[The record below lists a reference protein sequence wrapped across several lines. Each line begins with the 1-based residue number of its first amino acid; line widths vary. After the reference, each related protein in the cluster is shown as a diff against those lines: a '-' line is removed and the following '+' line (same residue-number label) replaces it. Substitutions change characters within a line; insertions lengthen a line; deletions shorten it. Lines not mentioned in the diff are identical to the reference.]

1 MNNKSNSSNN
11 TRWQILK
18 EYFKDDIK
26 IAFKTVD
33 QVFIITKEDV
43 FYKIDLYENE
53 FSSFVSTK
61 KDSIIKKMI
70 FKQLCNIK
78 IIKLTS
84 GFKHFIARTIDHKVY
99 IWGDNHWG
107 QRGNGKKYEDLKVP
121 EVNEFLLGFNII
133 AVECGSSHSLALT
146 QNGQIYA
153 WGLNS
158 YGQIG
163 CYNNKLIPTRV
174 EGLDGEKITMISCG
188 FCHSMA
194 LTEGGKVF
202 GWGDNRCGQS
212 GAVGIDFFATPKRIK
227 LNNISIVKI
236 SCGRLHSL
244 ILSSDGDIYITVKIS
259 CDKNA
264 NNLED
269 NQNSFAKLEHEN
281 KFKDIAS
288 HWNEDITMGLSTD
301 NIYYFWDKRSEN
313 ETLIP
318 TETKFK
324 SFNRLFTH
332 HCEYYFESSKDFI
345 KFHDL
350 IFRDGYYKNHF
361 EEKDE
366 LGSGSYG
373 TVFKAVHNIDEYAV
387 KKIRFDKY
395 KRDEILREQQSFFV
409 VHRLKRQLIVHH
421 FFAWLENEINDSIV
435 LYIRM
440 ELCDR
445 TLEDAMGEIDKDP
458 KMKSNGVLTPIGYF
472 IASRIYIE
480 ILEGVKYLHENDI
493 IHRDLNPCNIMLKI
507 DRFNERIARICD
519 FNLIAIHKSARQSH
533 SNDKGHARYEAP
545 EVYNGTKYDTKADIY
560 SLGIIL
566 EELFELDMN
575 GYRFRMINFLI
586 LF

>member
-1 MNNKSNSSNN
+1 
-11 TRWQILK
+11 
-18 EYFKDDIK
+18 
-26 IAFKTVD
+26 
-33 QVFIITKEDV
+33 
-43 FYKIDLYENE
+43 
-53 FSSFVSTK
+53 
-61 KDSIIKKMI
+61 MI
-70 FKQLCNIK
+70 FKQLCNKK
-78 IIKLTS
+78 IIELTS
-84 GFKHFIARTIDHKVY
+84 GFKHFIARNIDSKVY

-107 QRGNGKKYEDLKVP
+107 QLGNGEKYEDLKVP
-121 EVNEFLLGFNII
+121 EVIQFSPDSNII
-133 AVECGSSHSLALT
+133 AVVCGSYHSLALT

-163 CYNNKLIPTRV
+163 CYNDKLIPTRV

-188 FCHSMA
+188 FNHSMA
-194 LTEGGKVF
+194 LTENGKVF
-202 GWGDNRCGQS
+202 GWGDNRCGQA
-212 GAVGIDFFATPKRIK
+212 GAVGIDFFGTPKQIK
-227 LNNISIVKI
+227 LNISIVKI

-259 CDKNA
+259 CNKSA
-264 NNLED
+264 NHLED
-269 NQNSFAKLEHEN
+269 NQNSFAKLEHEK

-288 HWNEDITMGLSTD
+288 HWYEDITMGLSAD
-301 NIYYFWDKRSEN
+301 NFYYFWDRRSEN

-318 TETKFK
+318 TKTKFK
-324 SFNRLFTH
+324 SFNRLFTQ

-361 EEKDE
+361 KEMNE

-373 TVFKAVHNIDEYAV
+373 KVFKVEYNMDEYAV
-387 KKIRFDKY
+387 KKIEFDKN
-395 KRDEILREQQSFFV
+395 KRDEVLKEQRSFFV
-409 VHRLKRQLIVHH
+409 VQRLKRQLVVHH

-445 TLEDAMGEIDKDP
+445 TLEDVMDEIDEDP
-458 KMKSNGVLTPIGYF
+458 KMKSNDMLTPIGYF

-493 IHRDLNPCNIMLKI
+493 IHRDLNPCNIMLII
-507 DRFNERIARICD
+507 DRFNERIVRICD
-519 FNLIAIHKSARQSH
+519 FNLITIHNSARQSH
-533 SNDKGHARYEAP
+533 SKDKGHVKYVAP
-545 EVYNGTKYDTKADIY
+545 EASNGKKYDTKADIY

-566 EELFELDMN
+566 WKLFELDMN
-575 GYRFRMINFLI
+575 GY
-586 LF
+586 